1 MANLT
6 GLGEHGRFAAFIGH
20 DASGANLVARRH
32 AGHRRYGSRPVGRE
46 DGDVTDLLARPLL
59 RRDEPAWGSRVP
71 WLAGVLAA
79 AWALVAGV
87 PPAVVARM
95 LGGGGEGVEAPSGR
109 TVPVC

>member
-71 WLAGVLAA
+71 WLAGGLAA

-87 PPAVVARM
+87 APGGVPRRVV
-95 LGGGGEGVEAPSGR
+95 GGGGGGGGPRGG
-109 TVPVC
+109 P

>member
-79 AWALVAGV
+79 AWALVAGIAPGRL
-87 PPAVVARM
+87 PPT
-95 LGGGGEGVEAPSGR
+95 LGGGGEGGQGTTGGTLR
-109 TVPVC
+109 F